1 MSDALA
7 ITGLCK
13 NFGALAVSSN
23 ISLTLKVGARTALI
37 GPNGA
42 GKTTLINM
50 ITGALDPSSG
60 SIAYFGKDITKV
72 PQAQRARDGLL
83 RTFQVT
89 RVFRPL
95 TVADNIRLAV
105 IQQRGFAMRFF
116 LDVARDPDINQQVGE
131 ALAMLELEP
140 LADRRIEE
148 LAYGERRLVEL
159 ALALAGK
166 PKVLLLDEP
175 AAGVP
180 KSESSIIM
188 RAITRLPA
196 DLAILFIEHDMDLVF
211 RFASEIV
218 VLVAGEIM
226 MVGTPAEVSAD
237 ERVKEIYFGKRHN
250 AIA

>member
-1 MSDALA
+1 MSDALT

-13 NFGALAVSSN
+13 NFGALAVS
-23 ISLTLKVGARTALI
+23 
-37 GPNGA
+37 NGA

-60 SIAYFGKDITKV
+60 RISYFGRDITAV
-72 PQAQRARDGLL
+72 SQAERARNGLL

-105 IQQRGFAMRFF
+105 IQQQGIAMRFF
-116 LDVARDPDINQQVGE
+116 LDVAREPGINARVEE
-131 ALAMLELEP
+131 ALAMLDLEP

-148 LAYGERRLVEL
+148 LAYGERRLVEM
-159 ALALAGK
+159 ALALAGR
-166 PKVLLLDEP
+166 PRVLLLDEP

-188 RAITRLPA
+188 RAIGRLPT

-211 RFASEIV
+211 RFAEEIV

-226 MVGTPAEVSAD
+226 TVGTPAQISAD
-237 ERVKEIYFGKRHN
+237 ERVKEIYFGRRQHAN
-250 AIA
+250 A

>member
-1 MSDALA
+1 
-7 ITGLCK
+7 
-13 NFGALAVSSN
+13 
-23 ISLTLKVGARTALI
+23 
-37 GPNGA
+37 
-42 GKTTLINM
+42 
-50 ITGALDPSSG
+50 
-60 SIAYFGKDITKV
+60 
-72 PQAQRARDGLL
+72 
-83 RTFQVT
+83 
-89 RVFRPL
+89 
-95 TVADNIRLAV
+95 
-105 IQQRGFAMRFF
+105 
-116 LDVARDPDINQQVGE
+116 
-131 ALAMLELEP
+131 MLELEP